1 MNTILFDLDG
11 SLLPLRED
19 EFIRI
24 YFAGLSKRML
34 ALGYERD
41 RFIAALWR
49 GITAMRA
56 NDGRA
61 TNEEVFWRV
70 FPALLGSTR
79 SELEEVFLD
88 YYREDFPATKAA
100 AFPTPYAQKCV
111 NLLKDKGYRL
121 VLATNP
127 LFPPLATYQRIRWA
141 GLDPEDFLL
150 VTTIDNSRYCKPNPK
165 YYEDIL
171 ATVNATPAESLMVG
185 NDAEEDMAAAALGCA
200 TYLLTDYLI
209 NEKNADISSFRH
221 GRMADFYKFVLNL
234 PDVGK

>member
-1 MNTILFDLDG
+1 M
-11 SLLPLRED
+11 
-19 EFIRI
+19 
-24 YFAGLSKRML
+24 
-34 ALGYERD
+34 
-41 RFIAALWR
+41 
-49 GITAMRA
+49 
-56 NDGRA
+56 
-61 TNEEVFWRV
+61 
-70 FPALLGSTR
+70 
-79 SELEEVFLD
+79 
-88 YYREDFPATKAA
+88 
-100 AFPTPYAQKCV
+100 
-111 NLLKDKGYRL
+111 
-121 VLATNP
+121 
-127 LFPPLATYQRIRWA
+127 
-141 GLDPEDFLL
+141 DPEDFLL